1 MPWSE
6 LSTGSFFPIDANFA
20 VATFYCF
27 DGKLRLFGPLSL
39 GAAAAE
45 GRTLAF
51 GNWQCRCTVTPSPP
65 GAPGEIER

>member
-27 DGKLRLFGPLSL
+27 DGKLRLFGPLSS
-39 GAAAAE
+39 GAAGA
-45 GRTLAF
+45 GSRGLAF
-51 GNWQCRCTVTPSPP
+51 RVIGDAAARLLLGPP
-65 GAPGEIER
+65 RAN

>member
-39 GAAAAE
+39 GAAAVE

-51 GNWQCRCTVTPSPP
+51 G
-65 GAPGEIER
+65 